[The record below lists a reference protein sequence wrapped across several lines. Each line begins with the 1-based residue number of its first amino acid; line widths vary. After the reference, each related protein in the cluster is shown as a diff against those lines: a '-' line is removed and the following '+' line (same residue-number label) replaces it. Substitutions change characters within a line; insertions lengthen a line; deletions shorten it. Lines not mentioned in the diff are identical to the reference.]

1 MILFVTLKEHILIFF
16 IKVFFLYHSPRRCH
30 TALANKQKAVG
41 RQLLKVMLH
50 NTPHPLSPQVLY
62 NYLKSDIDKT
72 YYN

>member
-41 RQLLKVMLH
+41 RQRNLGLPVSMLD
-50 NTPHPLSPQVLY
+50 LQ
-62 NYLKSDIDKT
+62 
-72 YYN
+72 